1 MKLLGLSKVASQ
13 YIGEIRAIFLQSF
26 ILGNQLQHQH
36 GSFDCHSFYRLF
48 QCERLL
54 PLSYFG
60 PSTFSR
66 RLSGEGSSAF
76 VAEDKVAMMYF

>member
-1 MKLLGLSKVASQ
+1 MNAKNL
-13 YIGEIRAIFLQSF
+13 F
-26 ILGNQLQHQH
+26 I
-36 GSFDCHSFYRLF
+36 F

-66 RLSGEGSSAF
+66 RLSGEGSSAY
-76 VAEDKVAMMYF
+76 VAEDKVAMYVQVVFFTVPL